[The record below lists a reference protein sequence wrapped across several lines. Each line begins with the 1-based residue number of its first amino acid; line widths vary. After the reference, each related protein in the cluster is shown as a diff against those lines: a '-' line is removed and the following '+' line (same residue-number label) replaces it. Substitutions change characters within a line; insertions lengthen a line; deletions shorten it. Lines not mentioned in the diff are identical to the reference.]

1 MPRPTSDVHAFEAH
15 ATDADLD
22 DLRARLAAAR
32 LPEAETV
39 YRAAPDP
46 RRWEQGVPLAD
57 LVDVVNYWRTGYD
70 WRSFEA
76 RLDRIG
82 QFRTTIDDLGIHFLH
97 RRSARADATPLI
109 LTHGWPGSVAEFVDV
124 VDELADPEDADA
136 PAFHV
141 VVPSLPGFGY
151 SDKPATTGWG
161 TEKIAAAWVEL
172 MGRLGYSKFAAH
184 GGDWGGVITTVL
196 GGRFP
201 AHVLGIHTTFA
212 EAPPGL
218 TTDGLTAAER
228 EWTEE
233 TRDFWRHR
241 AAYAKQQATRPQTI
255 GYSLVD
261 SPVGLLAWIL
271 DKFAEWS
278 DTEDSPF
285 ETISRDSILD
295 DVTLYWLTRTGASSA
310 RIYYESHNSLD
321 PELRVDV
328 PSAITMYPRDIEK
341 YPRAVGAGA
350 VPADRPME
358 GTRKRGT
365 FPVAG
370 GSRVFRRRSAGGPRG
385 RAGRSSVNAAGAAP
399 EPCTPPPR
407 TARRPPSS
415 PPGRAAHRAAAR
427 PAAPPVSGSSIARTA
442 PMPAGCAAQP
452 GEEGRVGHRGRH
464 DDERAA
470 SSTAVPVRSP
480 SCPPGR

>member
-1 MPRPTSDVHAFEAH
+1 MNRVSDVHAFEAH

-22 DLRARLAAAR
+22 DLRARLTAAR
-32 LPEAETV
+32 LPETETV

-70 WRSFEA
+70 WRSFEE
-76 RLDRIG
+76 RLNQIG

-109 LTHGWPGSVAEFVDV
+109 LTHGWPGSIAEFVDV
-124 VDELADPEDADA
+124 VDELADPKDADA

-161 TEKIAAAWVEL
+161 IEKIAAAWVEL
-172 MGRLGYSKFAAH
+172 MERLGYSKFVAH
-184 GGDWGGVITTVL
+184 GGDWGGVVTTVL

-212 EAPPGL
+212 QAPPGL
-218 TTDGLTAAER
+218 TTDVLTAAER
-228 EWTEE
+228 KWAEE
-233 TRDFWRHR
+233 TRDFWNLR

-261 SPVGLLAWIL
+261 SPTGLLAWIL
-271 DKFAEWS
+271 DKFAEWT

-285 ETISRDSILD
+285 ETISRDRILD

-310 RIYYESHNSLD
+310 RIYYESHASLD

-328 PSAITMYPRDIEK
+328 PAAITQYPRDIEK
-341 YPRAVGAGA
+341 YPRAW
-350 VPADRPME
+350 
-358 GTRKRGT
+358 
-365 FPVAG
+365 
-370 GSRVFRRRSAGGPRG
+370 
-385 RAGRSSVNAAGAAP
+385 
-399 EPCTPPPR
+399 
-407 TARRPPSS
+407 
-415 PPGRAAHRAAAR
+415 
-427 PAAPPVSGSSIARTA
+427 
-442 PMPAGCAAQP
+442 AQ
-452 GEEGRVGHRGRH
+452 
-464 DDERAA
+464 ERYRQI
-470 SSTAVPVRSP
+470 VRWRSP
-480 SCPPGR
+480 QTGGHFPSLEASEYFVKDLQEGLAAVLAANR

>member
-1 MPRPTSDVHAFEAH
+1 MSRSPSDVRAFEAR

-39 YRAAPDP
+39 SRAAPGP
-46 RRWEQGVPLAD
+46 RRWDQGVPLAD
-57 LVDVVNYWRTGYD
+57 LVDVVNYWRTEYS
-70 WRSFEA
+70 WRSFEE

-109 LTHGWPGSVAEFVDV
+109 LTHGWPGSIAEFSDV
-124 VDELADPEDADA
+124 VDELADPKNVDA

-172 MGRLGYSKFAAH
+172 MERLGYRRFAAH
-184 GGDWGGVITTVL
+184 GGDWGGNITTVL

-201 AHVLGIHTTFA
+201 EHVLGIHTTFA
-212 EAPPGL
+212 DGPPGL
-218 TTDGLTAAER
+218 TTDGLTAVER
-228 EWTEE
+228 RWTEE
-233 TRDFWRHR
+233 TRDFYEGPSG
-241 AAYAKQQATRPQTI
+241 AYAKQQATRPQTI

-285 ETISRDSILD
+285 ETISRDRILD
-295 DVTLYWLTRTGASSA
+295 DVTLYWLTRTGASAA
-310 RIYYESHNSLD
+310 RIYYESHSSMD
-321 PELRVDV
+321 PGLRVDV

-341 YPRAVGAGA
+341 CPRPWAQERYRRIVRWKEPEVGGHFPSLEVPEYFVKDLQEGLAAVLA
-350 VPADRPME
+350 ADR
-358 GTRKRGT
+358 
-365 FPVAG
+365 
-370 GSRVFRRRSAGGPRG
+370 
-385 RAGRSSVNAAGAAP
+385 
-399 EPCTPPPR
+399 
-407 TARRPPSS
+407 
-415 PPGRAAHRAAAR
+415 
-427 PAAPPVSGSSIARTA
+427 
-442 PMPAGCAAQP
+442 
-452 GEEGRVGHRGRH
+452 
-464 DDERAA
+464 
-470 SSTAVPVRSP
+470 
-480 SCPPGR
+480 

>member
-1 MPRPTSDVHAFEAH
+1 MPRPTSDVQVCEAH

-39 YRAAPDP
+39 RPAAPGP

-57 LVDVVNYWRTGYD
+57 LADVVNYWRSGYD
-70 WRSFEA
+70 WRLFEA
-76 RLDRIG
+76 RLDQIG
-82 QFRTTIDDLGIHFLH
+82 QFRTSIDGLGIHFLH
-97 RRSARADATPLI
+97 RRSSRTDATPLL
-109 LTHGWPGSVAEFVDV
+109 LTHGWPGSIAEFIDV
-124 VDELADPEDADA
+124 VDELADPRSADA

-151 SDKPATTGWG
+151 SDKPAVTGWG

-172 MGRLGYSKFAAH
+172 MGRLGYRKFLAH
-184 GGDWGGVITTVL
+184 GGDWGGNITTVL

-201 AHVLGIHTTFA
+201 EHVLGIHSTFA
-212 EAPPGL
+212 EAPPGM

-228 EWTEE
+228 KWAED
-233 TRDFWRHR
+233 TRHFWRHR

-278 DTEDSPF
+278 DNEDSPF
-285 ETISRDSILD
+285 ETISMDRLLD
-295 DVTLYWLTRTGASSA
+295 NVTLYWLTRTGASAA

-328 PSAITMYPRDIEK
+328 PSALTTYPRDIEK
-341 YPRAVGAGA
+341 CPRPWAEKRYRQIVRWEAPESGGHFPSLEVPEYFVKDLQEGLGA
-350 VPADRPME
+350 VL
-358 GTRKRGT
+358 
-365 FPVAG
+365 
-370 GSRVFRRRSAGGPRG
+370 
-385 RAGRSSVNAAGAAP
+385 
-399 EPCTPPPR
+399 
-407 TARRPPSS
+407 
-415 PPGRAAHRAAAR
+415 
-427 PAAPPVSGSSIARTA
+427 
-442 PMPAGCAAQP
+442 AAQ
-452 GEEGRVGHRGRH
+452 R
-464 DDERAA
+464 
-470 SSTAVPVRSP
+470 
-480 SCPPGR
+480 

>member
-1 MPRPTSDVHAFEAH
+1 MPRRATDVQAFEAH

-22 DLRARLAAAR
+22 DLHARLAAAR

-39 YRAAPDP
+39 QGAVPGP
-46 RRWEQGVPLAD
+46 SRWGQGVPLAD
-57 LVDVVNYWRTGYD
+57 LVDVVEYWRTGYD
-70 WRSFEA
+70 WRSFED
-76 RLDRIG
+76 RLDRVG
-82 QFRTTIDDLGIHFLH
+82 QFRTAIDGLGIHFLH
-97 RRSARADATPLI
+97 RRSARADATPLV
-109 LTHGWPGSVAEFVDV
+109 LTHGWPGSIAEFVHV

-141 VVPSLPGFGY
+141 VAPSLPGFGY
-151 SDKPATTGWG
+151 SDKPSTTGWG

-172 MGRLGYSKFAAH
+172 MGRLGYSEFLAH
-184 GGDWGGVITTVL
+184 GGDWGGNITTVL

-201 AHVLGIHTTFA
+201 AHVLGIHSTFA

-218 TTDGLTAAER
+218 TTDGLTPLER

-233 TRDFWRHR
+233 TRRFWRRR

-285 ETISRDSILD
+285 ETISRDRILD
-295 DVTLYWLTRTGASSA
+295 DVTLYWLTRTGASAA

-341 YPRAVGAGA
+341 SPRAWAQERYRKIVRWNSPEAGGHFPSLEVPEYFVKDLRAGLGA
-350 VPADRPME
+350 VLD
-358 GTRKRGT
+358 
-365 FPVAG
+365 
-370 GSRVFRRRSAGGPRG
+370 
-385 RAGRSSVNAAGAAP
+385 
-399 EPCTPPPR
+399 
-407 TARRPPSS
+407 ARR
-415 PPGRAAHRAAAR
+415 
-427 PAAPPVSGSSIARTA
+427 
-442 PMPAGCAAQP
+442 
-452 GEEGRVGHRGRH
+452 
-464 DDERAA
+464 
-470 SSTAVPVRSP
+470 
-480 SCPPGR
+480 

>member
-1 MPRPTSDVHAFEAH
+1 MPRPTSDVQAFEAR
-15 ATDADLD
+15 ATDAELD

-39 YRAAPDP
+39 HRAAPGP
-46 RRWEQGVPLAD
+46 RRWDQGVPLAD
-57 LVDVVNYWRTGYD
+57 LVDVVDYWRTGYD
-70 WRSFEA
+70 WRSFEE

-82 QFRTTIDDLGIHFLH
+82 QFRTTIDGLGIHFLH
-97 RRSARADATPLI
+97 RRSTRADATPLV
-109 LTHGWPGSVAEFVDV
+109 LTHGWPGSIAEFVDV
-124 VDELADPEDADA
+124 VDELADPPDADA

-151 SDKPATTGWG
+151 SDKPADIGWG

-172 MGRLGYSKFAAH
+172 MGRLGYPRFAAQ
-184 GGDWGGVITTVL
+184 GGDWGGNITTVL

-212 EAPPGL
+212 EGPPGL
-218 TTDGLTAAER
+218 TTDGLTAVER
-228 EWTEE
+228 RWAEE
-233 TRDFWRHR
+233 TRHFWRHR

-285 ETISRDSILD
+285 ETISRDRVLD
-295 DVTLYWLTRTGASSA
+295 DVTLYWLTRTGASAA

-328 PSAITMYPRDIEK
+328 PSAISMYPRDIEK
-341 YPRAVGAGA
+341 CPRAWAQERYRQIVRWRS
-350 VPADRPME
+350 PE
-358 GTRKRGT
+358 
-365 FPVAG
+365 AG
-370 GSRVFRRRSAGGPRG
+370 GHFPSLEVPGYFVKDVQEGL
-385 RAGRSSVNAAGAAP
+385 AAVL
-399 EPCTPPPR
+399 
-407 TARRPPSS
+407 
-415 PPGRAAHRAAAR
+415 AAAR
-427 PAAPPVSGSSIARTA
+427 
-442 PMPAGCAAQP
+442 
-452 GEEGRVGHRGRH
+452 
-464 DDERAA
+464 
-470 SSTAVPVRSP
+470 
-480 SCPPGR
+480 

>member
-1 MPRPTSDVHAFEAH
+1 MPQLASDVQAFEAR

-39 YRAAPDP
+39 RHAAPGPD
-46 RRWEQGVPLAD
+46 RWGQGVPLAD
-57 LVDVVNYWRTGYD
+57 LVDVVDYWRTGYD
-70 WRSFEA
+70 WRSFED

-82 QFRTTIDDLGIHFLH
+82 QFRTTIDGLGIHFLH
-97 RRSARADATPLI
+97 RRSPRPDATPLI
-109 LTHGWPGSVAEFVDV
+109 LTHGWPGSIAEFVDV
-124 VDELADPEDADA
+124 VAELADPEDAGA

-172 MGRLGYSKFAAH
+172 MDRLGYRRFAAH
-184 GGDWGGVITTVL
+184 GGDWGGNITTVL

-201 AHVLGIHTTFA
+201 ERVLGIHTTFA
-212 EAPPGL
+212 EGPPGL
-218 TTDGLTAAER
+218 TTDGLTPAER
-228 EWTEE
+228 RWTEE
-233 TRDFWRHR
+233 THDFWHHR

-285 ETISRDSILD
+285 ETISRDRILD
-295 DVTLYWLTRTGASSA
+295 DVTLYWLTRTGASAA

-341 YPRAVGAGA
+341 YPRAWAKERYRRIVRWRS
-350 VPADRPME
+350 PE
-358 GTRKRGT
+358 
-365 FPVAG
+365 AG
-370 GSRVFRRRSAGGPRG
+370 GHFPSLEVPGYFVKDLQEGL
-385 RAGRSSVNAAGAAP
+385 AAVLAAP
-399 EPCTPPPR
+399 R
-407 TARRPPSS
+407 
-415 PPGRAAHRAAAR
+415 
-427 PAAPPVSGSSIARTA
+427 
-442 PMPAGCAAQP
+442 
-452 GEEGRVGHRGRH
+452 
-464 DDERAA
+464 
-470 SSTAVPVRSP
+470 
-480 SCPPGR
+480 